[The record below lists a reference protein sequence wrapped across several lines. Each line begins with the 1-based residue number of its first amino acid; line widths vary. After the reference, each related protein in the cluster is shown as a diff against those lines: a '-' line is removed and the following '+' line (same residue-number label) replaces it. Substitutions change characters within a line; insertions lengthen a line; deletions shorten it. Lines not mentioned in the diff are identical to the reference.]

1 MFYNMFHNQPLTY
14 LFSFYS
20 KINIEIFCL
29 YRKKAY
35 FCIRL
40 AEEPEPVSL
49 TYWKRILQVNGLNK
63 KKLPES
69 FGSKTINSLSL
80 QSGSQK
86 KKVGLVCRFFLS
98 LSQES
103 LRVENPQ
110 PEKKTSEIFGSLK

>member
-63 KKLPES
+63 KTPWK
-69 FGSKTINSLSL
+69 FWMYNNKFVIFAVRFA
-80 QSGSQK
+80 K

-110 PEKKTSEIFGSLK
+110 PEKKTSEIFGGLK